1 MGRACT
7 NAHRA
12 GRGTPAPCGAGG
24 CPKRGRPE
32 RREVR
37 VGTPRS
43 RSALGEAK
51 KALRPPLTASL
62 TVRGGRPPGR
72 RRGPARGVA
81 ATAPGPAP
89 ARPPAPRARAGLRG
103 PRPAG
108 ASVVKIAT
116 SSTRVTDCACR
127 SEARLL
133 MFFHKKGGD
142 RGGGFIRGAPGYGTY
157 QLRGAAHGTRQRP
170 ALRRLFTLMG
180 LSGPRP
186 GPTPVCGVRRSAS
199 GHARWRAAG
208 SPVSLTPC
216 LLMSIRIGPQTG
228 RPVCP
233 FSPGLHPWRS
243 RGAGGPQA

>member
-1 MGRACT
+1 M
-7 NAHRA
+7 
-12 GRGTPAPCGAGG
+12 
-24 CPKRGRPE
+24 
-32 RREVR
+32 
-37 VGTPRS
+37 
-43 RSALGEAK
+43 
-51 KALRPPLTASL
+51 
-62 TVRGGRPPGR
+62 
-72 RRGPARGVA
+72 
-81 ATAPGPAP
+81 
-89 ARPPAPRARAGLRG
+89 G

-127 SEARLL
+127 SDARLL

-199 GHARWRAAG
+199 GRARWRAAG

-216 LLMSIRIGPQTG
+216 LLMSIRIGPVGPSVPFRQVCTRGDPAGLGDRRRREARRVLLRKG
-228 RPVCP
+228 RPRQPCVLLWLLLLTP
-233 FSPGLHPWRS
+233 KISM
-243 RGAGGPQA
+243 